1 MQTRSPARCCR
12 SRAAGPP
19 PEVRLEPDPDRCRRA
34 CARAANQEEKFM
46 YARIVK
52 LFSAVSLAFGL
63 ALTSAAFAQSKYDDE
78 GVIKVKS
85 AYPLDE
91 TIIRLKKDIAAKGI
105 RFFQEIDQ
113 QKLAAEAGIKVRP
126 WTLLVCGNPPLG
138 TQFLAANP
146 LAGLDWPVRLLVQQD
161 ENGDVW

>member
-1 MQTRSPARCCR
+1 
-12 SRAAGPP
+12 
-19 PEVRLEPDPDRCRRA
+19 
-34 CARAANQEEKFM
+34 M

-126 WTLLVCGNPPLG
+126 STLLVFGNPPLG

-161 ENGDVW
+161 ENGDVWAAYTDFIWIARRHQIKETDQQPFKTASGVIASIASSVTAK